1 MEMVVLILGWL
12 SPVIV
17 AVLTIVATALAKK
30 ALDKMGVERTA
41 KTDELV
47 TNLVGNAVA
56 ATNRIAQLKLAEQ
69 GVKLAGSDKK
79 AEAVR
84 IVLGQLESAGIRDVA
99 QQVIEDRIEAILDL
113 RDPKKVPPASPTV

>member
-1 MEMVVLILGWL
+1 MEIVVMILTWL

-47 TNLVGNAVA
+47 TSLVGTAVA
-56 ATNRIAQLKLAEQ
+56 TTERVAMLKLREQ
-69 GVKLAGSDKK
+69 GLKLAGSDKK
-79 AEAVR
+79 AEAVK
-84 IVLGQLESAGIRDVA
+84 IVLDQLEAAGIKDVA
-99 QQVIEDRIEAILDL
+99 RKVVENRIEAVLQINS
-113 RDPKKVPPASPTV
+113 PKAPVASQTV

>member
-1 MEMVVLILGWL
+1 MEIVVMILTWL

-47 TNLVGNAVA
+47 TSLVGNAVL
-56 ATNRIAQLKLAEQ
+56 ATQRIAELKLREQGLKLA
-69 GVKLAGSDKK
+69 GTDKK
-79 AEAVR
+79 AEAVK
-84 IVLGQLESAGIRDVA
+84 IVLDQLEAAGIKDVA
-99 QQVIEDRIEAILDL
+99 RKVIENRIEAVLQRD
-113 RDPKKVPPASPTV
+113 DPKVLVASPTV

>member
-1 MEMVVLILGWL
+1 MEIVVMILTWL

-47 TNLVGNAVA
+47 TSLVGTAVA
-56 ATNRIAQLKLAEQ
+56 TTERVAMLKLREQ
-69 GVKLAGSDKK
+69 GLKLAGSDKK
-79 AEAVR
+79 AEAVK
-84 IVLGQLESAGIRDVA
+84 IVLDQLEAAGIKDVA
-99 QQVIEDRIEAILDL
+99 RKVIENRIEAVLQIN
-113 RDPKKVPPASPTV
+113 DPKAPVASQTV

>member
-1 MEMVVLILGWL
+1 MEIVVMILTWL

-47 TNLVGNAVA
+47 TSLVGNAVL
-56 ATNRIAQLKLAEQ
+56 ATQRIAELKLKEQGLKLA
-69 GVKLAGSDKK
+69 GTDKK
-79 AEAVR
+79 AEAVK
-84 IVLGQLESAGIRDVA
+84 IVLDQLEAAGIRDVA
-99 QQVIEDRIEAILDL
+99 KKVVEDRIEAVLQKN
-113 RDPKKVPPASPTV
+113 DPKVLVASQTV